1 MFYPLVTIGIPTYN
15 KADGF
20 LKEAIQSALDQTYA
34 NIEIIVSDN
43 CSTDNT
49 TELIKQIRDNRL
61 EYNRHEVNIGPNNN
75 FNYCLKQASGEY
87 FLLLHDDDL
96 IDHDFVEVCMQ
107 AADINSDYGIIRTGT
122 RKIDSKGGVLSE
134 SPNRAVGLST
144 LEFIRKWFAC
154 ETSFYLCSTLFNTG
168 KLRGIGGFESKNNVF
183 QDVFA
188 EIRLVAK
195 YGRVDV
201 EDVKASFR
209 VHGDQLT
216 FSAGIGPW
224 CEDSLL
230 LLDLICDL
238 FPEHRALI
246 RKEGMQFLST
256 LNYSFA
262 SSIKSRYDRW
272 KAYMIVFRSYTYRH
286 PPPPVTRR
294 LKKLKRLAK
303 VSSQ

>member
-15 KADGF
+15 QANGF
-20 LKEAIQSALDQTYA
+20 LKEAIQSALNQTYP
-34 NIEIIVSDN
+34 NIEILVSDN

-49 TELIKQIRDNRL
+49 TELVEQIRGNRL
-61 EYNRHEVNIGPNNN
+61 KYNRHEVNIGHNNN
-75 FNYCLKQASGEY
+75 FNYCLKQASGDY
-87 FLLLHDDDL
+87 LLVLHDDDI

-107 AADINSDYGIIRTGT
+107 AAEYKADYGIIRTGV
-122 RKIDSKGGVLSE
+122 RKINSKGGVLSE
-134 SPNRAVGLST
+134 SPNKAVGLST
-144 LEFIRKWFAC
+144 LEFIRSWFAC
-154 ETSFYLCSTLFNTG
+154 ETSFYMCSTLYNTE
-168 KLRGIGGFESKNNVF
+168 KLREIGGFESKNNAF

-188 EIRLVAK
+188 LIQLAAQ

-201 EDVKASFR
+201 KDVKASFR
-209 VHGDQLT
+209 KHSDQLT
-216 FSAGIGPW
+216 FSAGIRSW

-238 FPEHRALI
+238 FPEHRELI

-262 SSIKSRYDRW
+262 SSIKSWYDRW
-272 KAYMIVFRSYTYRH
+272 KAYIIVFRSYTYRH